1 MMRTSRLST
10 AWIGFALVVAS
21 LFYVDF
27 SIVHKTAYADDMY
40 FSSALDNRGL
50 FEFLRFRY
58 ETWSGRLPIEMATV
72 IIIHHMLLWRAVNSL
87 MMLLLCYS
95 IGRIGFGRHLRWP
108 AAVASV
114 FALLMLVPPS
124 ILGESAWWVSGSF
137 NYLWPAALAAYG
149 SLHFLDSRERSQLHK
164 VVLIV
169 VSGLGAYNEQIG
181 FVLLGLAVPLLL
193 RRIYSKSCSTWDV
206 VYVAFVAANWMIA
219 IAAPGMRVRY
229 QDEQRTW
236 FANFETL
243 GVLDKI
249 NIGLELIG
257 KFVVNGQNLLV
268 AVLVACA
275 AVSLCSSPASRFA
288 RIGLY
293 IGLAFIGLQFLLT
306 LAIPPDSKV
315 AVMYAFKSVGAM
327 EAASSKAYEMMAFSM
342 FAIACLVI
350 STAHVF
356 WRSGWEAIFVAWAL
370 LVGLASIAALGWSP
384 TAHASGARIQ
394 FVCAI
399 IFVAVTCRVIVAVK
413 DEISPGFFKGAMI
426 LATSV
431 AALRVLNPA
440 LIG

>member
-1 MMRTSRLST
+1 MHIFLSMMRTSRLST

-114 FALLMLVPPS
+114 FALLMLV
-124 ILGESAWWVSGSF
+124 
-137 NYLWPAALAAYG
+137 
-149 SLHFLDSRERSQLHK
+149 HFLDSRERSQLHK

-257 KFVVNGQNLLV
+257 KFVINGQNLLV